1 MRTGLNGSF
10 VATFNHCMDN
20 NERRR
25 DVRAYASPIAHIMR
39 RSGAERI
46 EVLNASY
53 RGLFF
58 RCQAGEAPPLNQLL
72 HIRLELSSRSVDLNG
87 TAIRIVPDAQGRLG
101 VGVRFFCL
109 IGEDKGH
116 WESYITS
123 LLSPGRRAAA

>member
-1 MRTGLNGSF
+1 
-10 VATFNHCMDN
+10 MDN

-39 RSGAERI
+39 RTGAERI

-58 RCQAGEAPPLNQLL
+58 RCQSGEAPPLNQLL
-72 HIRLELSSRSVDLNG
+72 HVRIELSSRSVDLN
-87 TAIRIVPDAQGRLG
+87 AIAVRVVPDAQGRLG

-109 IGEDKGH
+109 NGEDKAF
-116 WESYITS
+116 WETYITS
-123 LLSPGRRAAA
+123 LLTPGRRVAA

>member
-1 MRTGLNGSF
+1 
-10 VATFNHCMDN
+10 MDN

-39 RSGAERI
+39 IAGAERI

-58 RCQAGEAPPLNQLL
+58 RCISGEPPPLNQLL
-72 HIRLELSSRSVDLNG
+72 HIRLELSTRSVDVN
-87 TAIRIVPDAQGRLG
+87 AIAVRVVPDAQGRLG

-109 IGEDKGH
+109 NGQDKAQ
-116 WESYITS
+116 WDAYISS
-123 LLSPGRRAAA
+123 LLTGRRVAA